1 MNRRSSEEWPTV
13 DTTTRVNPT
22 IWTVAMFKADND
34 ALRIEVLSED
44 DVIVHNDRNWRRK

>member
-34 ALRIEVLSED
+34 ALRIEVL
-44 DVIVHNDRNWRRK
+44 